1 VYSSA
6 ASGFARTGGQAI
18 TARGPTNA
26 IPLDI
31 PLLRET
37 DDNAGYYL
45 AVTGVTTGWPGCV
58 WYMSTDEGS
67 TYGQVRAILVSSN
80 MGVCNTALSSDVSS
94 TVIDTASSL
103 NVTTSGTLSSITDA
117 QLLDGVSNAAA
128 VGEDGSWEL
137 IQFKN
142 ATLEEDG
149 TYTLDTFVRGRKGTD
164 WAISTQGQGKQFIL
178 LNTNIRHMD
187 MNSDQIGTEY
197 YYKAVT
203 AGRIL
208 DTAPEITFT
217 NTAVALK
224 PYSPVHLQAT
234 DNGDGTFSAT
244 WIRRDRLGGEWRDG
258 VDVPMSEAT
267 ESYRVI
273 VERSGSEISSTDVS
287 SASATVTAISGDV
300 LKVAQISA
308 VVGAGYYTEITL

>member
-1 VYSSA
+1 
-6 ASGFARTGGQAI
+6 
-18 TARGPTNA
+18 
-26 IPLDI
+26 
-31 PLLRET
+31 
-37 DDNAGYYL
+37 
-45 AVTGVTTGWPGCV
+45 
-58 WYMSTDEGS
+58 MSTDEGS

-80 MGVCNTALSSDVSS
+80 MGICNTALSSEVSS
-94 TVIDTASSL
+94 TVIDTVSSL

-164 WAISTQGQGKQFIL
+164 WAISTQGQGKQFVL
-178 LNTNIRHMD
+178 LNTNIRHID
-187 MNSDQIGTEY
+187 MNSDQIGAEY

-267 ESYRVI
+267 ESYRVV
-273 VERSGSEISSTDVS
+273 VERGGSEISSTDVS
-287 SASATVTAISGDV
+287 SASATVSALSGDV

-308 VVGAGYYTEITL
+308 VVGAGYYSEITL